1 MKNVFTKLLS
11 LVLVAA
17 LLITCTPAALAAP
30 SRNQGK
36 VIYLSEVAIIEA
48 ASDAD
53 AQKILTELK
62 KAENGAFTNMISLD
76 LNKGGQKKVY
86 LAYKTSEN
94 VDDAITDLAIMN
106 MNGNFTMGN
115 YEQILSENMASFAEV
130 AQDYRVIAA
139 AFAEAY
145 AAGNVNALTAY
156 RQLNLYYVEE
166 NGVKTYMGD
175 YMLNFPS
182 NDESFAQILF
192 RGNLNII
199 ANLRGLMSMAI
210 GNGTNKLADR
220 IAAAYTKA
228 ETDPSVYSIAAY
240 QDAAKAILNDVEEM
254 KKEINNL
261 ESEMVKIDQ
270 STTMD
275 DEQKAF
281 FKKSLQ
287 NKLDCSKAYLEL
299 LKEIPMGETTLG
311 DYVMNTIVL
320 DENKFFPIVDAG
332 TEAERLLMEYH
343 SLYNVLLY
351 DVLSLAGE
359 ELENALKEL
368 EAGVEPLS
376 VYHGVQNDL
385 VSGTIGVTGDAES
398 YSNASGKSFF
408 DIYSN
413 NATQT
418 KSIVFTVMGAAGL
431 ASMVGG
437 ISYLAAKTSAINTA
451 NQITKQGL
459 ESAVNAHKA
468 TVAALEKSYE
478 EAFNTFMSKMNDK
491 NVTAMNTAKAN
502 LNSAQTELDKA
513 TQALDDF
520 APQKLTGGQIA
531 FGSVLIV
538 AGAIMVGVSIWQ
550 LTKLYNQYEVTY
562 TDIPDNMVD
571 VVSYRDGDRFVN
583 YKNVPAYY
591 YNDKG
596 VLTTREND
604 LNAYDGRQWVSLY
617 YTKNY
622 EAGYCLT
629 SSPDLIATEAG
640 KTGYTSVH
648 LFGRTDGYNTN
659 SYCNRDGAQ
668 AVYLAFKYSTN
679 QKSAVTDIPE
689 IVGSVFNPGVIAIS
703 AVAGFAGGTLLMVC
717 ISKIKAKKAKKEETE
732 TESEEK
738 TEQ

>member
-1 MKNVFTKLLS
+1 MTMKNLLTKLLS
-11 LVLVAA
+11 MVLVTA
-17 LLITCTPAALAAP
+17 LLIACTPAALAAP

-36 VIYLSEVAIIEA
+36 VTYLSEVAVIEA
-48 ASDAD
+48 ANDTD

-62 KAENGAFTNMISLD
+62 KAENGGFTNMISLD

-86 LAYKTSEN
+86 LAYKTSTN

-130 AQDYRVIAA
+130 AKDYRVIAA
-139 AFAEAY
+139 AFAESY

-182 NDESFAQILF
+182 DDEDFAEILF

-240 QDAAKAILNDVEEM
+240 QDAAKAILEDIMEM
-254 KKEINNL
+254 KKDINNL
-261 ESEMVKIDQ
+261 ESEMIKIDQ
-270 STTMD
+270 STTLD
-275 DEQKAF
+275 EEQKAF
-281 FKKSLQ
+281 FKESLQ
-287 NKLDCSKAYLEL
+287 NNLDCAKAYLEL
-299 LKEIPMGETTLG
+299 LKEIPMGQTTLG
-311 DYVMNTIVL
+311 DYVMNTPVL

-332 TEAERLLMEYH
+332 TDAERLLMEYH

-351 DVLSLAGE
+351 DVLSMAGE

-368 EAGVEPLS
+368 ESEVEPLS

-418 KSIVFTVMGAAGL
+418 NSILFTALGAGGM
-431 ASMVGG
+431 ASMIGG
-437 ISYLAAKTSAINTA
+437 VAYLAAKGSVVSSA
-451 NQITKQGL
+451 NQAIKLPLKQAFDTASKKFADSTKNYNTLLDLSERGYDVQDTITVSKEYMTECRTEL
-459 ESAVNAHKA
+459 ETA
-468 TVAALEKSYE
+468 TQRLDNFSG
-478 EAFNTFMSKMNDK
+478 FKMN
-491 NVTAMNTAKAN
+491 
-502 LNSAQTELDKA
+502 
-513 TQALDDF
+513 
-520 APQKLTGGQIA
+520 GGQIA
-531 FGSVLIV
+531 FGSVLIL

-550 LTKLYNQYEVTY
+550 LTKLYNQYEVSY

-571 VVSYRDGDRFVN
+571 VVSHRDGDRFVN

-591 YNDKG
+591 YDDKG
-596 VLTTREND
+596 VLSIREND

-629 SSPDLIATEAG
+629 ASPDLIATEAG

-659 SYCNRDGAQ
+659 SYCDRNNAE

-689 IVGSVFNPGVIAIS
+689 IVGSVFNAGIIAVS
-703 AVAGFAGGTLLMVC
+703 AVAGLGGGVLLTVC
-717 ISKIKAKKAKKEETE
+717 IQKIKAKSDKKKEAAKEIA
-732 TESEEK
+732 
-738 TEQ
+738 

>member
-1 MKNVFTKLLS
+1 MNNVFTKLISIS
-11 LVLVAA
+11 LVIA
-17 LLITCTPAALAAP
+17 LLIACTPTALAAP
-30 SRNQGK
+30 SRTQGK
-36 VIYLSEVAIIEA
+36 VTYLSEVAVIEA

-62 KAENGAFTNMISLD
+62 KTENGAFTNMISLD

-86 LAYKTSEN
+86 LAYKTSTS

-106 MNGNFTMGN
+106 MEGNYTMGN
-115 YEQILSENMASFAEV
+115 YEQILSENMAGFAAV
-130 AQDYRVIAA
+130 AKDYRVIAA
-139 AFAEAY
+139 AFAESY
-145 AAGNVNALTAY
+145 AAGNVNAVTAY

-175 YMLNFPS
+175 YMLNFPAD
-182 NDESFAQILF
+182 DESFAEILF

-199 ANLRGLMSMAI
+199 ANLRVLMSMAI
-210 GNGTNKLADR
+210 GNGVNKLADR
-220 IAAAYTKA
+220 IAAAYQKA
-228 ETDPSVYSIAAY
+228 ETDASVYSVAAY
-240 QDAAKAILNDVEEM
+240 QDAAKSILEDVEEM
-254 KKEINNL
+254 KKDVNNL
-261 ESEMVKIDQ
+261 ESEMAKIDQ

-275 DEQKAF
+275 DEEKAF
-281 FKKSLQ
+281 VKETLQ
-287 NKLDCSKAYLEL
+287 NSLDRAKAYLEL

-311 DYVMNTIVL
+311 DYIMNTPVL

-332 TEAERLLMEYH
+332 TDAERLLMEYH

-368 EAGVEPLS
+368 ESEVEPLS

-418 KSIVFTVMGAAGL
+418 KSILFTALGAGGL
-431 ASMVGG
+431 ASMIGG
-437 ISYLAAKTSAINTA
+437 VAYLAAK
-451 NQITKQGL
+451 G
-459 ESAVNAHKA
+459 SAVSSVNQVLK
-468 TVAALEKSYE
+468 LPLQQ
-478 EAFNTFMSKMNDK
+478 AFDTASQKLTDVTKNYHTLLDLSERGYDVSQDTINVSKEYI
-491 NVTAMNTAKAN
+491 TEC
-502 LNSAQTELDKA
+502 QRELDKA
-513 TQALDDF
+513 TWDLDHF
-520 APQKLTGGQIA
+520 SPQKMSGGQIA
-531 FGSVLIV
+531 FGSVLIL

-550 LTKLYNQYEVTY
+550 LTKLYNQYEVSY

-571 VVSYRDGDRFVN
+571 VVSHKDGDRFVN

-629 SSPDLIATEAG
+629 ASPDLIATEAG

-679 QKSAVTDIPE
+679 QKSAVTDVPE

-703 AVAGFAGGTLLMVC
+703 AVAGFAGGVILIICVN
-717 ISKIKAKKAKKEETE
+717 KIRAKNAKKKETEEETNEE
-732 TESEEK
+732 TA
-738 TEQ
+738 

>member
-1 MKNVFTKLLS
+1 MNNTLTKLISIS
-11 LVLVAA
+11 LVIA
-17 LLITCTPAALAAP
+17 LLIACTPAALAAP
-30 SRNQGK
+30 SRTQGK
-36 VIYLSEVAIIEA
+36 VTYLSDVALIEA
-48 ASDAD
+48 ESDTD

-62 KAENGAFTNMISLD
+62 KTENGAFTNMISLD

-86 LAYKTSEN
+86 LAYKTSTN

-106 MNGNFTMGN
+106 MEGNYTMGN
-115 YEQILSENMASFAEV
+115 YEQILSENMAGFAEV
-130 AQDYRVIAA
+130 AKDYRVIAA
-139 AFAEAY
+139 AFAESY

-166 NGVKTYMGD
+166 DGVKTYMGD

-182 NDESFAQILF
+182 DDESFAEILF

-199 ANLRGLMSMAI
+199 ANLKGLMSMAV
-210 GNGTNKLADR
+210 GNGVNKLADR
-220 IAAAYTKA
+220 IAAAYAKA

-240 QDAAKAILNDVEEM
+240 QNAAKAILEDIEEM
-254 KKEINNL
+254 KKDVNNL
-261 ESEMVKIDQ
+261 ESEMIKIDQ
-270 STTMD
+270 NTTMD

-281 FKKSLQ
+281 AKETLQ
-287 NKLDCSKAYLEL
+287 NSLDCAKAYLEL

-311 DYVMNTIVL
+311 DYIMNTPVL

-332 TEAERLLMEYH
+332 TDAERVLMEYH
-343 SLYNVLLY
+343 CLYNVLLY
-351 DVLSLAGE
+351 DTLSLAGE
-359 ELENALKEL
+359 ALENALKEL
-368 EAGVEPLS
+368 EAEVEPLS

-385 VSGTIGVTGDAES
+385 VSGTIGVTGDAET

-408 DIYSN
+408 DIFSN
-413 NATQT
+413 DVTQT
-418 KSIVFTVMGAAGL
+418 KSIVFTVMGAAGI

-437 ISYLAAKTSAINTA
+437 IAYLAAKTSALDAVNHV
-451 NQITKQGL
+451 TKQNL
-459 ESAVNAHKA
+459 EWTLKLKQTSFIQYEMEHE
-468 TVAALEKSYE
+468 AALK
-478 EAFNTFMSKMNDK
+478 TFMADMNDENLK
-491 NVTAMNTAKAN
+491 V
-502 LNSAQTELDKA
+502 LNSMKGNYNNANRELTEA
-513 TQALDDF
+513 TMKLDDF
-520 APQKLTGGQIA
+520 QPQKLTGGQIA

-571 VVSYRDGDRFVN
+571 VVSHKDGDRFVN
-583 YKNVPAYY
+583 YKNVPSYY

-629 SSPDLIATEAG
+629 ASPDLIATEAG

-679 QKSAVTDIPE
+679 QKSAVTDVPE
-689 IVGSVFNPGVIAIS
+689 IIGSVFNPGIIAIS
-703 AVAGFAGGTLLMVC
+703 VLAGFAGGALLMVC
-717 ISKIKAKKAKKEETE
+717 VGKIKAKKAKKEEAAKA
-732 TESEEK
+732 SA
-738 TEQ
+738 

>member
-1 MKNVFTKLLS
+1 MKSLLTKLLS
-11 LVLVAA
+11 MVLVTA
-17 LLITCTPAALAAP
+17 LLIACTPAALAAP

-36 VIYLSEVAIIEA
+36 VTYLSEVAVIEA
-48 ASDAD
+48 ANDTD

-62 KAENGAFTNMISLD
+62 KAENGGFTNMISLD

-106 MNGNFTMGN
+106 MNGNFIMGN
-115 YEQILSENMASFAEV
+115 YEQVLSENMEKFA
-130 AQDYRVIAA
+130 AIARDYRIIAA
-139 AFAEAY
+139 AFAESY

-182 NDESFAQILF
+182 DDEDFAEILF

-228 ETDPSVYSIAAY
+228 ETDLSVYSIAAY
-240 QDAAKAILNDVEEM
+240 QAAAKAILEDITEM
-254 KKEINNL
+254 KKDINNL
-261 ESEMVKIDQ
+261 ESEMIKIDQ
-270 STTMD
+270 NTTLD
-275 DEQKAF
+275 EEQKAF
-281 FKKSLQ
+281 FKESLQ
-287 NKLDCSKAYLEL
+287 ISLDGAKAYLEL
-299 LKEIPMGETTLG
+299 LKEIPMGQTTLG
-311 DYVMNTIVL
+311 DYIMNTPVL

-343 SLYNVLLY
+343 CLYNVLLY

-359 ELENALKEL
+359 KLEEALQQL
-368 EAGVEPLS
+368 EAEVEPLS

-385 VSGTIGVTGDAES
+385 VTGTIGVTGDAET
-398 YSNASGKSFF
+398 YSNASGKSFL
-408 DIYSN
+408 DIYAN
-413 NATQT
+413 DETQVG
-418 KSIVFTVMGAAGL
+418 SIAFTVMGAAGF
-431 ASMVGG
+431 ASAVGG
-437 ISYLAAKTSAINTA
+437 MAYLAAKFAAVDSA
-451 NQITKQGL
+451 NQSIRIPLQQTFD
-459 ESAVNAHKA
+459 
-468 TVAALEKSYE
+468 AA
-478 EAFNTFMSKMNDK
+478 SKEF
-491 NVTAMNTAKAN
+491 AKAFEGYN
-502 LNSAQTELDKA
+502 NILDLANSNPNNNFSNSIKLLEEHYETCKTELAKA
-513 TQALDDF
+513 GKALDD
-520 APQKLTGGQIA
+520 AVYTKMSTGQIL
-531 FGSVLIV
+531 FGSGLLL
-538 AGAIMVGVSIWQ
+538 AGVVMMGISIWQ
-550 LTKLYNQYEVTY
+550 LTNLYNKYTTTY

-571 VVSYRDGDRFVN
+571 VVSHRDGDRFVN

-591 YNDKG
+591 YDDKG
-596 VLTTREND
+596 VLSTREND

-629 SSPDLIATEAG
+629 ASPDLIATEAG

-659 SYCNRDGAQ
+659 SYCDRNNAE

-689 IVGSVFNPGVIAIS
+689 IVGSVFNAGVIAIS
-703 AVAGFAGGTLLMVC
+703 AVAGLGGGVLLTVC
-717 ISKIKAKKAKKEETE
+717 IQKIKAKNAKKKEA
-732 TESEEK
+732 EK
-738 TEQ
+738 EIA

>member
-1 MKNVFTKLLS
+1 MTVKNLFIKS
-11 LVLVAA
+11 ISMVLVAA
-17 LLITCTPAALAAP
+17 LLIACSPVALATP

-36 VIYLSEVAIIEA
+36 VTYLSEVAVIEA
-48 ASDAD
+48 ASDED

-86 LAYKTSEN
+86 LAYKTSGN

-106 MNGNFTMGN
+106 MDGNFTMGN
-115 YEQILSENMASFAEV
+115 YEQILSENMAGFAEV
-130 AQDYRVIAA
+130 AKDYRVIAA
-139 AFAEAY
+139 AFAESY

-182 NDESFAQILF
+182 DDESFAEILF

-199 ANLRGLMSMAI
+199 ANLKGLMSMAV
-210 GNGTNKLADR
+210 GNGVNKLADR
-220 IAAAYTKA
+220 IAAAYAKA

-240 QDAAKAILNDVEEM
+240 QNAAKAILEDVVEM
-254 KKEINNL
+254 KKDINNL
-261 ESEMVKIDQ
+261 ESEMAKVDQ

-281 FKKSLQ
+281 AKETLQ
-287 NKLDCSKAYLEL
+287 NSLDCAKAYLEL

-311 DYVMNTIVL
+311 DHVMNTPVL
-320 DENKFFPIVDAG
+320 DENKFFPMVDAG
-332 TEAERLLMEYH
+332 ADAERVLMEYH
-343 SLYNVLLY
+343 CLYNVLLY
-351 DVLSLAGE
+351 DTLSLAGE
-359 ELENALKEL
+359 ALENALKEL
-368 EAGVEPLS
+368 EAEVEPLS

-385 VSGTIGVTGDAES
+385 VSGTIGVTGDAGS
-398 YSNASGKSFF
+398 YSNASGKSFWGIF
-408 DIYSN
+408 SN
-413 NATQT
+413 DTTQT
-418 KSIVFTVMGAAGL
+418 NSIVFTVMGAAGI

-437 ISYLAAKTSAINTA
+437 IAYLAAKTSALDAANHVTKQNLEWTLSLKQRSFAYYEKAHEDALKTFMADMNDENLKVFNSMKGNYNTA
-451 NQITKQGL
+451 
-459 ESAVNAHKA
+459 H
-468 TVAALEKSYE
+468 
-478 EAFNTFMSKMNDK
+478 
-491 NVTAMNTAKAN
+491 
-502 LNSAQTELDKA
+502 TELTEA
-513 TQALDDF
+513 TQKLNDF
-520 APQKLTGGQIA
+520 QPQKLTGGQIA

-550 LTKLYNQYEVTY
+550 LTRLYNQYEVTY

-571 VVSYRDGDRFVN
+571 VVSHKDGDRFVN

-591 YNDKG
+591 YGDEG
-596 VLTTREND
+596 ALTTREND

-629 SSPDLIATEAG
+629 ASPDLIATEAG

-659 SYCNRDGAQ
+659 SYCDREGAQ

-679 QKSAVTDIPE
+679 QKSAVTDIPD
-689 IVGSVFNPGVIAIS
+689 IVGSVFNTGVIAIS
-703 AVAGFAGGTLLMVC
+703 VAAGFAGGALLMVC
-717 ISKIKAKKAKKEETE
+717 ISKIRAKNAKKEKA
-732 TESEEK
+732 SA
-738 TEQ
+738 

>member
-1 MKNVFTKLLS
+1 MNNTLTKLISIS
-11 LVLVAA
+11 LVVA
-17 LLITCTPAALAAP
+17 LLIACSPAALAAP

-36 VIYLSEVAIIEA
+36 VTYLSEVAIIEA
-48 ASDAD
+48 ANDTD

-62 KAENGAFTNMISLD
+62 KTENGAFTNMISLD

-86 LAYKTSEN
+86 LAYKTSTN

-106 MNGNFTMGN
+106 MEGNYTMGN
-115 YEQILSENMASFAEV
+115 YEQILSENMAGFAEV
-130 AQDYRVIAA
+130 AKDYRVIAA
-139 AFAEAY
+139 AFAESY
-145 AAGNVNALTAY
+145 AAGNINALTAY

-175 YMLNFPS
+175 YMLNFPAT
-182 NDESFAQILF
+182 DEGFAEILF

-199 ANLRGLMSMAI
+199 ANLRALMAMGV

-220 IAAAYTKA
+220 IAAAYAKA
-228 ETDPSVYSIAAY
+228 QTDPSVYSIAAY
-240 QDAAKAILNDVEEM
+240 QEAAKVILEDIEEM
-254 KKEINNL
+254 KKSINNL
-261 ESEMVKIDQ
+261 ESEMAKIDQ
-270 STTMD
+270 STTLD
-275 DEQKAF
+275 EEQKTF
-281 FKKSLQ
+281 FKETLQ
-287 NKLDCSKAYLEL
+287 NSLDCAKAYLEL

-311 DYVMNTIVL
+311 DYVMNTPVL

-332 TEAERLLMEYH
+332 TDAERVLMEYH

-359 ELENALKEL
+359 DLENALKEL
-368 EAGVEPLS
+368 ESEVEPLS

-385 VSGTIGVTGDAES
+385 VSGTIGVTGDAET
-398 YSNASGKSFF
+398 YSNATGKNFF

-413 NATQT
+413 DTTQT

-431 ASMVGG
+431 GSMVGG
-437 ISYLAAKTSAINTA
+437 IAYLAAKSSAINAA
-451 NQITKQGL
+451 NQVTRESLQKALDVAQGKLASCEQTLTWLKTGSATSKTKTDL
-459 ESAVNAHKA
+459 
-468 TVAALEKSYE
+468 AAIKLLEKDIASTKTE
-478 EAFNTFMSKMNDK
+478 I
-491 NVTAMNTAKAN
+491 NTATQK
-502 LNSAQTELDKA
+502 LN
-513 TQALDDF
+513 DF
-520 APQKLTGGQIA
+520 QPQKLTGGQIA

-538 AGAIMVGVSIWQ
+538 AGAIMMGVSIWQ
-550 LTKLYNQYEVTY
+550 LTKLYNQFETAY

-571 VVSYRDGDRFVN
+571 VVSHKDGDRFVN

-596 VLTTREND
+596 ALATREND

-629 SSPDLIATEAG
+629 ASPDLIATEAG

-679 QKSAVTDIPE
+679 QKSAVTDIPD
-689 IVGSVFNPGVIAIS
+689 IVGSLFNTGTIAIS
-703 AVAGFAGGTLLMVC
+703 ALAGFAGGVLLMVFVN
-717 ISKIKAKKAKKEETE
+717 KKKAKAAKATA
-732 TESEEK
+732 
-738 TEQ
+738 

>member
-1 MKNVFTKLLS
+1 MLTKLISIS
-11 LVLVAA
+11 LVIA
-17 LLITCTPAALAAP
+17 LLIACTPAALAAP

-36 VIYLSEVAIIEA
+36 VTYLSEVAVIEA
-48 ASDAD
+48 ASDTD

-62 KAENGAFTNMISLD
+62 KTENGAFTNMISLD

-86 LAYKTSEN
+86 LAYKTSSN

-106 MNGNFTMGN
+106 MEGNYTMGN

-130 AQDYRVIAA
+130 AKDYRVIAA
-139 AFAEAY
+139 AFAESY

-175 YMLNFPS
+175 YMLNFPAD
-182 NDESFAQILF
+182 DESFAEILF

-220 IAAAYTKA
+220 IAAAYAKA
-228 ETDPSVYSIAAY
+228 ETDPTVYSIAAY
-240 QDAAKAILNDVEEM
+240 QKAAKAVLEDVEAM

-261 ESEMVKIDQ
+261 ESEMAKIDQ

-281 FKKSLQ
+281 FKESLQ
-287 NKLDCSKAYLEL
+287 NSLDCAKAYLEL

-311 DYVMNTIVL
+311 DYIMNTPVL
-320 DENKFFPIVDAG
+320 DENKFFPVVDAG
-332 TEAERLLMEYH
+332 TDAERLLMEYH

-351 DVLSLAGE
+351 DTLSLAGE
-359 ELENALKEL
+359 ALENALKEL
-368 EAGVEPLS
+368 ESEVEPLS
-376 VYHGVQNDL
+376 VYYGVQNEL
-385 VSGTIGVTGDAES
+385 VSGTIGVTGDAET

-413 NATQT
+413 DATQT
-418 KSIVFTVMGAAGL
+418 KSIVFTVVGAAGM
-431 ASMVGG
+431 ASMIGG
-437 ISYLAAKTSAINTA
+437 VSYLAAKASAINTA
-451 NQITKQGL
+451 NQVTKSSL
-459 ESAVNAHKA
+459 EA
-468 TVAALEKSYE
+468 TVKTKTATANLYYSKYE
-478 EAFNTFMSKMNDK
+478 ESLMAFNKNMNNDTVTKLNTMK
-491 NVTAMNTAKAN
+491 NQYNT
-502 LNSAQTELDKA
+502 AQTELDTA

-520 APQKLTGGQIA
+520 NPQKLTGGQIA

-571 VVSYRDGDRFVN
+571 VVSYQDGDRFVN

-596 VLTTREND
+596 VLSTREND

-622 EAGYCLT
+622 EAGKCLT

-703 AVAGFAGGTLLMVC
+703 AAAGFAGGALL
-717 ISKIKAKKAKKEETE
+717 IIIINKIKAKNAKKKV
-732 TESEEK
+732 SEE
-738 TEQ
+738 ENA

>member
-1 MKNVFTKLLS
+1 MNNLFTKLISIS
-11 LVLVAA
+11 LVIA
-17 LLITCTPAALAAP
+17 LLIACSPAVLAAP

-36 VIYLSEVAIIEA
+36 VTYLSEVAIIEA
-48 ASDAD
+48 DNDAD
-53 AQKILTELK
+53 SQKILTELK
-62 KAENGAFTNMISLD
+62 KTENGAFTNMISLD

-86 LAYKTSEN
+86 LVYKTSSN
-94 VDDAITDLAIMN
+94 VDDALTDLAIMH

-115 YEQILSENMASFAEV
+115 YEQILSENMAHFAKI

-139 AFAEAY
+139 AFAESY

-156 RQLNLYYVEE
+156 RQLNLYYIEE

-182 NDESFAQILF
+182 DDESFAEILF

-210 GNGTNKLADR
+210 GNGVNNLSDR
-220 IAAAYTKA
+220 IAAAYAKA

-240 QDAAKAILNDVEEM
+240 QEAAKAILEDLVEM
-254 KKEINNL
+254 KKDINNL
-261 ESEMVKIDQ
+261 ESEIAKIDQ
-270 STTMD
+270 STTLT

-281 FKKSLQ
+281 FKDSLQ
-287 NKLDCSKAYLEL
+287 TSLDCAKAYLEL

-311 DYVMNTIVL
+311 DYVMNTPVL
-320 DENKFFPIVDAG
+320 DENKLFPIVDAG
-332 TEAERLLMEYH
+332 TDAERLLMEYH

-359 ELENALKEL
+359 KLEEALKEL
-368 EAGVEPLS
+368 EANVKPLS

-398 YSNASGKSFF
+398 YSNATGKSFF
-408 DIYSN
+408 GIFTNDE
-413 NATQT
+413 TQVG
-418 KSIVFTVMGAAGL
+418 SIAFTVMGAAGF
-431 ASMVGG
+431 ASMIGG
-437 ISYLAAKTSAINTA
+437 ISYLAAKASALDTA
-451 NQITKQGL
+451 NQVTKQAL
-459 ESAVNAHKA
+459 QSAVDSKTA
-468 TVAALEKSYE
+468 TMNLYYKQFQDATSVFNRDINQETMTKYFVAQ
-478 EAFNTFMSKMNDK
+478 SKYNG
-491 NVTAMNTAKAN
+491 AK
-502 LNSAQTELDKA
+502 TELNQA
-513 TQALDDF
+513 TEKLNNFKPEQ
-520 APQKLTGGQIA
+520 LTGGQIA
-531 FGSVLIV
+531 FGSVLIL
-538 AGAIMVGVSIWQ
+538 AGAVMMGVSIWQ
-550 LTKLYNQYEVTY
+550 LTKLYNKYEATY

-571 VVSYRDGDRFVN
+571 VVSHRDGDRFVN

-596 VLTTREND
+596 VLSTREND

-629 SSPDLIATEAG
+629 ASPDLIATEAG

-648 LFGRTDGYNTN
+648 LFGRTDGFNTN

-689 IVGSVFNPGVIAIS
+689 IVGSVFNAGYLAIS
-703 AVAGFAGGTLLMVC
+703 AAVGFAGGALLIVC
-717 ISKIKAKKAKKEETE
+717 INKIRAKKKASAQENA
-732 TESEEK
+732 
-738 TEQ
+738 

>member
-1 MKNVFTKLLS
+1 MTMKNLLTKLLS
-11 LVLVAA
+11 MVLVTA
-17 LLITCTPAALAAP
+17 LLIACTPAALAAP

-36 VIYLSEVAIIEA
+36 VTYLSEVAVIEA
-48 ASDAD
+48 ANDTD

-62 KAENGAFTNMISLD
+62 KAENGGFTNMISLD

-86 LAYKTSEN
+86 LAYKTSTN

-130 AQDYRVIAA
+130 AKDYRVIAA
-139 AFAEAY
+139 AFAESY

-156 RQLNLYYVEE
+156 RQLNLYDVEE

-182 NDESFAQILF
+182 DDEDFAEILF

-240 QDAAKAILNDVEEM
+240 QDAAKAILEDIMEM
-254 KKEINNL
+254 KKDINNL
-261 ESEMVKIDQ
+261 ESEMIKIDQ
-270 STTMD
+270 STTLD
-275 DEQKAF
+275 EEQKAF
-281 FKKSLQ
+281 FKESLQ
-287 NKLDCSKAYLEL
+287 NNLDCAKAYLEL
-299 LKEIPMGETTLG
+299 LKEIPMGQTTLG
-311 DYVMNTIVL
+311 DYVMNTPVL

-332 TEAERLLMEYH
+332 TDAERLLMEYH

-351 DVLSLAGE
+351 DVLSMAGE

-368 EAGVEPLS
+368 ESEVEPLS

-418 KSIVFTVMGAAGL
+418 NSILFTALGAGGM
-431 ASMVGG
+431 ASMIGG
-437 ISYLAAKTSAINTA
+437 VAYLAAKGSVVSSA
-451 NQITKQGL
+451 NQAIKLPLKQAFDTASKKFADSTKNYNTLLDLSERGYDVQDTITVSKEYMTECRTEL
-459 ESAVNAHKA
+459 ETA
-468 TVAALEKSYE
+468 TQRLDNFSG
-478 EAFNTFMSKMNDK
+478 FKMN
-491 NVTAMNTAKAN
+491 
-502 LNSAQTELDKA
+502 
-513 TQALDDF
+513 
-520 APQKLTGGQIA
+520 GGQIA
-531 FGSVLIV
+531 FGSVLIL

-550 LTKLYNQYEVTY
+550 LTKLYNQYEVSY

-571 VVSYRDGDRFVN
+571 VVSHRDGDRFVN

-591 YNDKG
+591 YDDKG
-596 VLTTREND
+596 VLSIREND

-629 SSPDLIATEAG
+629 ASPDLIATEAG

-659 SYCNRDGAQ
+659 SYCDRNNAE

-689 IVGSVFNPGVIAIS
+689 IVGSVFNAGIIAVS
-703 AVAGFAGGTLLMVC
+703 AVAGLGGGVLLTVC
-717 ISKIKAKKAKKEETE
+717 IQKIKAKSDKKKEAAKEIA
-732 TESEEK
+732 
-738 TEQ
+738 

>member
-1 MKNVFTKLLS
+1 LISILL
-11 LVLVAA
+11 VIA
-17 LLITCTPAALAAP
+17 LLIACTPAALAAP
-30 SRNQGK
+30 SRTQGK
-36 VIYLSEVAIIEA
+36 VTYLSDVAVIEA
-48 ASDAD
+48 ESDTD

-62 KAENGAFTNMISLD
+62 KTENGAFTNMISLD

-86 LAYKTSEN
+86 LAYKTSTN
-94 VDDAITDLAIMN
+94 VDDAITDLSIMN
-106 MNGNFTMGN
+106 MEGNFTMGN
-115 YEQILSENMASFAEV
+115 YEQILSENMAGFAEV
-130 AQDYRVIAA
+130 AKDYRVIAA
-139 AFAEAY
+139 AFAESY

-175 YMLNFPS
+175 YMLNFPAD
-182 NDESFAQILF
+182 DESFAEILF

-199 ANLRGLMSMAI
+199 ANLRVLMSMAI

-220 IAAAYTKA
+220 IAAAYAKA
-228 ETDPSVYSIAAY
+228 DTDPTVYSIAAY
-240 QDAAKAILNDVEEM
+240 QKAAKAILDDVEAM
-254 KKEINNL
+254 KKDVNNL

-281 FKKSLQ
+281 VKETLQ
-287 NKLDCSKAYLEL
+287 NSLDCAKAYLEL

-311 DYVMNTIVL
+311 DYIMNTPVL
-320 DENKFFPIVDAG
+320 DENKFFPVVDAG
-332 TEAERLLMEYH
+332 TDAERLLMEYH

-351 DVLSLAGE
+351 DVLSMAGE

-368 EAGVEPLS
+368 ESEVEPLS

-418 KSIVFTVMGAAGL
+418 NSILFTALGAGGM
-431 ASMVGG
+431 ASMIGG
-437 ISYLAAKTSAINTA
+437 VAYLAAKGSVVSSA
-451 NQITKQGL
+451 NQVIKLPLKQAFDTASKKFADSAKNYKTLLDLSERGYDVQDTITVSKEYMTECRTEL
-459 ESAVNAHKA
+459 ETA
-468 TVAALEKSYE
+468 TQRLDNFSG
-478 EAFNTFMSKMNDK
+478 FKMN
-491 NVTAMNTAKAN
+491 
-502 LNSAQTELDKA
+502 
-513 TQALDDF
+513 
-520 APQKLTGGQIA
+520 GGQIA
-531 FGSVLIV
+531 FGSVLIL

-550 LTKLYNQYEVTY
+550 LTKLYNQYEVSY

-571 VVSYRDGDRFVN
+571 VVSYQDGDRFVN

-591 YNDKG
+591 YDDKG

-679 QKSAVTDIPE
+679 QKSAVTDVPE
-689 IVGSVFNPGVIAIS
+689 IIGSVFNAGIIAIS
-703 AVAGFAGGTLLMVC
+703 VLAGFSGGALLMVFVN
-717 ISKIKAKKAKKEETE
+717 KKKAKAVKATA
-732 TESEEK
+732 
-738 TEQ
+738 